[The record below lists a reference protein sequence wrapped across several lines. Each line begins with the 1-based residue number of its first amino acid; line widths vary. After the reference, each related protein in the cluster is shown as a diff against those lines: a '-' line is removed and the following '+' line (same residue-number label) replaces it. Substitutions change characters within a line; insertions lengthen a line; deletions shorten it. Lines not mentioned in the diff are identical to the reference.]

1 MFIPPPPYKETRT
14 RLNKRKKNA
23 SIDFLQPRNLSRTG
37 RNGSREKKRKHE
49 RQKGWKEKVKA

>member
-37 RNGSREKKRKHE
+37 RNGSREKRGNMKDK
-49 RQKGWKEKVKA
+49 KVGKKK